1 MSGQAE
7 DRGLPRGEPMTNN
20 PRRAE
25 LGLLIA
31 AWAIGI
37 VCYATVDLATL
48 GTLPVNFLAVM
59 LITAAVLLAGHIVI
73 RILAPYADPVLFP
86 VAAMINLIGLVMI
99 HRLDVAEQ
107 LRAEVNNTKA
117 PPPDAIAQATWVLVA
132 LALFTLVLF
141 VVTDHRKLQRYTF
154 TSLVVGVVLL
164 LLPLVPVLGTSINGA
179 RLWVR
184 LGPLSFQPSE
194 LAKIALTIFFAGYLV
209 RKREALATVR
219 TKVAGIGIPRGR
231 DLGPLLVAW
240 LLALGVLAFERDL
253 GTALMFFGLF
263 VIMLYVATQ
272 RRSWLIIG
280 AVMFALAAVLGYLA
294 FGHVR
299 LRVQI
304 WLDPWAYA
312 NDEGYQLVQALFGL
326 AKGGLF
332 GTGLGDGYPQFIP
345 FAKTDFIAAAIGE
358 ELGLAGMM
366 ALIMLFAILVERGLR
381 TAITCRDPFGTLLAV
396 GLSSVFALQVF
407 VTIGGVTR
415 LIPLTGL
422 TTPFLSYGGSA
433 LVCNWMM
440 IALLLRISDRNRR
453 PATIAQSADEALTQ
467 MIRVGID
474 R

>member
-1 MSGQAE
+1 MWFVGALALVLASEGAVGE
-7 DRGLPRGEPMTNN
+7 VVPEVRTIVMIEGLSL
-20 PRRAE
+20 
-25 LGLLIA
+25 LGLHLVVR
-31 AWAIGI
+31 W
-37 VCYATVDLATL
+37 
-48 GTLPVNFLAVM
+48 
-59 LITAAVLLAGHIVI
+59 
-73 RILAPYADPVLFP
+73 LAPYADPVLYP
-86 VAAMINLIGLVMI
+86 VAAMINLLGLVMI
-99 HRLDVAEQ
+99 HRLDIAEQ
-107 LRAEVNNTKA
+107 LRAEANDNKA
-117 PPPDAIAQATWVLVA
+117 PSADAVAQATWVLVA

-141 VVTDHRKLQRYTF
+141 LVTDHRKLQRYTF

-164 LLPLVPVLGTSINGA
+164 LLPLVPILGTSINGA
-179 RLWVR
+179 RLWIR

-219 TKVAGIGIPRGR
+219 RKVLGLGIPRGR
-231 DLGPLLVAW
+231 DFGPLLVAW
-240 LLALGVLAFERDL
+240 LVALGVLAFERDL
-253 GTALMFFGLF
+253 GTALMFFGVF
-263 VIMLYVATQ
+263 VILLYVATQ

-280 AVMFALAAVLGYLA
+280 AGLFALAAMLGYLA
-294 FGHVR
+294 FGHVQ
-299 LRVQI
+299 LRVKI
-304 WLDPWAYA
+304 WLDPWTYA

-326 AKGGLF
+326 ASGGLF
-332 GTGLGDGYPQFIP
+332 GTGLGEGYPQFIP
-345 FAKTDFIAAAIGE
+345 FAKTDFISAALGE

-366 ALIMLFAILVERGLR
+366 AIIMLFAILVERGLR
-381 TAITCRDPFGTLLAV
+381 TGLACRDPFGTLLAV

-453 PATIAQSADEALTQ
+453 PAMIAQSADEALTQ

>member
-1 MSGQAE
+1 
-7 DRGLPRGEPMTNN
+7 MTS
-20 PRRAE
+20 PRRVE
-25 LGLLIA
+25 LSLLLG
-31 AWAIGI
+31 AWAIAG
-37 VCYATVDLATL
+37 VAYATVDLATL
-48 GTLPVNFLAVM
+48 GTLPVN
-59 LITAAVLLAGHIVI
+59 LIGVLIGSLLVLLAGHVAI
-73 RILAPYADPVLFP
+73 RRLAPYADPVLYP
-86 VAAMINLIGLVMI
+86 AAAMINLMGLVMI
-99 HRLDVAEQ
+99 HRLDIAAE
-107 LRAEVNNTKA
+107 LRAEANDVK
-117 PPPDAIAQATWVLVA
+117 PPSPDAVAQATWVLVA

-141 VVTDHRKLQRYTF
+141 LVTDHRKLQRYTF
-154 TSLVVGVVLL
+154 TSLVVGVALL
-164 LLPLVPVLGTSINGA
+164 LLPLLPVLGTSINGA
-179 RLWVR
+179 RLWIR

-219 TKVAGIGIPRGR
+219 SKVLGLGVPRGR
-231 DLGPLLVAW
+231 DFGPLLLAW
-240 LLALGVLAFERDL
+240 LVALGVLAFERDL
-253 GTALMFFGLF
+253 GTALMFFGVF
-263 VIMLYVATQ
+263 VILLYVATQ

-280 AVMFALAAVLGYLA
+280 AILFAVAAVFGYLA

-304 WLDPWAYA
+304 WLDPWTYA

-326 AKGGLF
+326 ASGGLF
-332 GTGLGDGYPQFIP
+332 GTGLGEGYPQFIP
-345 FAKTDFIAAAIGE
+345 FAKTDFISAAIGE

-381 TAITCRDPFGTLLAV
+381 IGLACRDPFGTLLAV

-440 IALLLRISDRNRR
+440 VALLLRISDRNRR
-453 PATIAQSADEALTQ
+453 PAMIAQSADEALTQ

>member
-1 MSGQAE
+1 MK
-7 DRGLPRGEPMTNN
+7 
-20 PRRAE
+20 PRRTE
-25 LGLLIA
+25 LGLLIV
-31 AWAIGI
+31 AWAIGA

-48 GTLPVNFLAVM
+48 GELPVNTVAL
-59 LITAAVLLAGHIVI
+59 LIGSAAILLIGHIVV
-73 RILAPYADPVLFP
+73 RRLAPHADPVLFP
-86 VAAMINLIGLVMI
+86 VAAMINLLGLVMI
-99 HRLDVAEQ
+99 HRLDVAER
-107 LRAEVNNTKA
+107 LRAEANDTK
-117 PPPDAIAQATWVLVA
+117 PPSSDAVAQATWVLVA
-132 LALFTLVLF
+132 LVLFTLVLF
-141 VVTDHRKLQRYTF
+141 FVTDHRKLQRYTF
-154 TSLVVGVVLL
+154 TSLVAGVVLL
-164 LLPLVPVLGTSINGA
+164 LLPLLPIVGTSINGA
-179 RLWVR
+179 RLWIR

-194 LAKIALTIFFAGYLV
+194 LAKVALTIFFAGYLV

-219 TKVAGIGIPRGR
+219 RKFLGLGFPRGR
-231 DLGPLLVAW
+231 DFGPLLVAW

-253 GTALMFFGLF
+253 GTALMFFGVF
-263 VIMLYVATQ
+263 VILLYVSTQ

-280 AVMFALAAVLGYLA
+280 AALFALAAVLGYLA

-312 NDEGYQLVQALFGL
+312 NDQGYQLVQALFGL
-326 AKGGLF
+326 ASGGLF
-332 GTGLGDGYPQFIP
+332 GTGLGQGYPLFIP
-345 FAKTDFIAAAIGE
+345 FAKTDFISAALGE

-381 TAITCRDPFGTLLAV
+381 TGIACRDPFGTLLAV

-433 LVCNWMM
+433 LVVNWMM
-440 IALLLRISDRNRR
+440 VALLLRISDRNRR
-453 PATIAQSADEALTQ
+453 PAVIAQSADEALTQ

>member
-1 MSGQAE
+1 
-7 DRGLPRGEPMTNN
+7 MTRH
-20 PRRAE
+20 PRRTE
-25 LGLLIA
+25 LGLLVF
-31 AWAIGI
+31 AWVIGC
-37 VCYATVDLATL
+37 VSYAVVDQATL
-48 GTLPVNFLAVM
+48 ETLPVNYVALLLGSAVV
-59 LITAAVLLAGHIVI
+59 ILAGHIVV
-73 RILAPYADPVLFP
+73 RRLAPHADPVLYP
-86 VAAMINLIGLVMI
+86 VAVLINLIGLVMI
-99 HRLDVAEQ
+99 HRLDVAER
-107 LRAEVNNTKA
+107 LRAESNDA
-117 PPPDAIAQATWVLVA
+117 PVPSSDAVAQATWVLVA
-132 LALFTLVLF
+132 LALFTAVLF
-141 VVTDHRKLQRYTF
+141 LVTDHRKLQRYTYTF
-154 TSLVVGVVLL
+154 LVAGVLLL
-164 LLPLVPVLGTSINGA
+164 LLPLLPVIGTSINGA

-219 TKVAGIGIPRGR
+219 RKVLGLGIPRGR
-231 DLGPLLVAW
+231 DFGPLLVAW

-253 GTALMFFGLF
+253 GTALMFFGVF
-263 VIMLYVATQ
+263 VILLYVATQ

-280 AVMFALAAVLGYLA
+280 AILFSLAAVLGYML

-304 WLDPWAYA
+304 WLDPWTYA

-326 AKGGLF
+326 ASGGLF
-332 GTGLGDGYPQFIP
+332 GTGLGEGYPQFIP
-345 FAKTDFIAAAIGE
+345 FAKTDFISAALGE
-358 ELGLAGMM
+358 ELGLAGMA

-381 TAITCRDPFGTLLAV
+381 TGLACRDPFGTLLAT
-396 GLSSVFALQVF
+396 GLASVFALQVF

-440 IALLLRISDRNRR
+440 VALLLRISDRNRR
-453 PATIAQSADEALTQ
+453 PAAIAQSADEALTQ

>member
-1 MSGQAE
+1 MS
-7 DRGLPRGEPMTNN
+7 TS
-20 PRRAE
+20 PRRTE
-25 LGLLIA
+25 LGLLIV
-31 AWAIGI
+31 AWAIGA
-37 VCYATVDLATL
+37 VCYATVDMATL
-48 GTLPVNFLAVM
+48 GSLPANLVGVLVLSGAVM
-59 LITAAVLLAGHIVI
+59 LAGHIVI
-73 RILAPYADPVLFP
+73 RRLAPYADPVLFP
-86 VAAMINLIGLVMI
+86 VAAMINLLGLVMI
-99 HRLDVAEQ
+99 HRLDVADE
-107 LRAEVNNTKA
+107 LRAQANGNK
-117 PPPDAIAQATWVLVA
+117 PPALDAVAQATWVLVA
-132 LALFTLVLF
+132 LVLFTLVLF
-141 VVTDHRKLQRYTF
+141 LVTDHRKLQRYTF
-154 TSLVVGVVLL
+154 TSLVVGLALL
-164 LLPLVPVLGTSINGA
+164 LLPLLPVIGTSINGA

-219 TKVAGIGIPRGR
+219 TKVLGVGLPRGR
-231 DLGPLLVAW
+231 DVGPLLVAW
-240 LLALGVLAFERDL
+240 VVALGVLAFERDL
-253 GTALMFFGLF
+253 GTALMFFGVF

-272 RRSWLIIG
+272 RRSWLILG
-280 AVMFALAAVLGYLA
+280 AILFAMAAVLGYFA

-304 WLDPWAYA
+304 WLDPWTYA

-326 AKGGLF
+326 ASGGLF
-332 GTGLGDGYPQFIP
+332 GTGLGEGYPQFIP

-358 ELGLAGMM
+358 ELGLIGMM

-381 TAITCRDPFGTLLAV
+381 TGLACRDAFGTLLAV
-396 GLSSVFALQVF
+396 GLSTVFALQVF

-453 PATIAQSADEALTQ
+453 PAHIAQSADEAMTQ

>member
-1 MSGQAE
+1 MK
-7 DRGLPRGEPMTNN
+7 
-20 PRRAE
+20 PRRTE
-25 LGLLIA
+25 LGLLLV
-31 AWAIGI
+31 AWAIGA

-48 GTLPVNFLAVM
+48 GELPVNTVAL
-59 LITAAVLLAGHIVI
+59 LIGSAAILLIGHVVI
-73 RILAPYADPVLFP
+73 RRLAPYADPVLYP
-86 VAAMINLIGLVMI
+86 VAAMINLLGLVMI
-99 HRLDVAEQ
+99 HRLDVAER
-107 LRAEVNNTKA
+107 LRAEANGTKA
-117 PPPDAIAQATWVLVA
+117 PSSDAVAQATWVLVA
-132 LALFTLVLF
+132 LVLFTLVLF
-141 VVTDHRKLQRYTF
+141 FVTDHRKLQRYTF
-154 TSLVVGVVLL
+154 TSLVAGVVLL
-164 LLPLVPVLGTSINGA
+164 LLPLLPIVGTSINGA
-179 RLWVR
+179 RLWIR

-194 LAKIALTIFFAGYLV
+194 LAKVALTIFFAGYLV

-219 TKVAGIGIPRGR
+219 RKFLGLGFPRGR
-231 DLGPLLVAW
+231 DFGPLLVAW

-253 GTALMFFGLF
+253 GTALMFFGVF
-263 VIMLYVATQ
+263 VILLYVSTQ

-280 AVMFALAAVLGYLA
+280 AALFALAAVLGYFA

-304 WLDPWAYA
+304 WLDPWTYA
-312 NDEGYQLVQALFGL
+312 NDQGYQLVQALFGL
-326 AKGGLF
+326 ASGGLF
-332 GTGLGDGYPQFIP
+332 GTGLGQGYPLFIP
-345 FAKTDFIAAAIGE
+345 FAKTDFISAALGE

-381 TAITCRDPFGTLLAV
+381 TGIACRDPFGALLAV

-433 LVCNWMM
+433 LVVNWMM
-440 IALLLRISDRNRR
+440 VALLLRISDRNRR
-453 PATIAQSADEALTQ
+453 PAMIAQSADEALTQ

>member
-1 MSGQAE
+1 MS
-7 DRGLPRGEPMTNN
+7 TS
-20 PRRAE
+20 PRRVE
-25 LGLLIA
+25 LGLLVL
-31 AWAIGI
+31 AWAIGT

-48 GTLPVNFLAVM
+48 GTLPVNLLAVM
-59 LITAAVLLAGHIVI
+59 LLTAIVLLAGHVVI
-73 RILAPYADPVLFP
+73 RALAPYADPVLFP

-107 LRAEVNNTKA
+107 LRAEVNDTKA

-141 VVTDHRKLQRYTF
+141 LVTDHRKLQRYTF
-154 TSLVVGVVLL
+154 TSLVVGVGLL
-164 LLPLVPVLGTSINGA
+164 LLPLVPIIGTSINGA

-219 TKVAGIGIPRGR
+219 SKVAGVGIPRGR
-231 DLGPLLVAW
+231 DFGPLLVAW

-280 AVMFALAAVLGYLA
+280 AVLFAVAAVLGYLA

-304 WLDPWAYA
+304 WLDPWKYA

-332 GTGLGDGYPQFIP
+332 GTGLGEGYPQFIP

-381 TAITCRDPFGTLLAV
+381 TGITCRDAFGTLLAV

-453 PATIAQSADEALTQ
+453 PTTIAQSADEALTQ

>member
-1 MSGQAE
+1 MK
-7 DRGLPRGEPMTNN
+7 
-20 PRRAE
+20 PRRTE
-25 LGLLIA
+25 LGLLLV
-31 AWAIGI
+31 AWAIGA

-48 GTLPVNFLAVM
+48 GELPVNTVAL
-59 LITAAVLLAGHIVI
+59 LIGSAAILLIGHVVI
-73 RILAPYADPVLFP
+73 RRLAPYADPVLYP
-86 VAAMINLIGLVMI
+86 VAAMINLLGLVMI
-99 HRLDVAEQ
+99 HRLDVAER
-107 LRAEVNNTKA
+107 LRAEANGTKA
-117 PPPDAIAQATWVLVA
+117 PSSDAVAQATWVLVA
-132 LALFTLVLF
+132 LVLFTLVLF
-141 VVTDHRKLQRYTF
+141 FVTDHRKLQRYTF
-154 TSLVVGVVLL
+154 TSLVAGVVLL
-164 LLPLVPVLGTSINGA
+164 LLPLLPIVGTSINGA
-179 RLWVR
+179 RLWIR

-194 LAKIALTIFFAGYLV
+194 LAKVALTIFFAGYLV

-219 TKVAGIGIPRGR
+219 RKFLGLGFPRGR
-231 DLGPLLVAW
+231 DFGPLLVAW

-253 GTALMFFGLF
+253 GTALMFFGVF
-263 VIMLYVATQ
+263 VILLYVSTQ

-280 AVMFALAAVLGYLA
+280 AALFALAAVLGYLA

-304 WLDPWAYA
+304 WLDPWTYA
-312 NDEGYQLVQALFGL
+312 NDQGYQLVQALFGL
-326 AKGGLF
+326 ASGGLF
-332 GTGLGDGYPQFIP
+332 GTGLGQGYPLFIP
-345 FAKTDFIAAAIGE
+345 FAKTDFISAALGE

-381 TAITCRDPFGTLLAV
+381 TGIACRDPFGALLAV

-433 LVCNWMM
+433 LVVNWMM
-440 IALLLRISDRNRR
+440 VALLLRISDRNRR
-453 PATIAQSADEALTQ
+453 PAMIAQSADEALTQ

>member
-1 MSGQAE
+1 MKY
-7 DRGLPRGEPMTNN
+7 T

-25 LGLLIA
+25 LGLLFV
-31 AWAIGI
+31 AWIIGNT
-37 VCYATVDLATL
+37 CYAVVDLATR
-48 GTLPVNFLAVM
+48 GTLPVDSLAVA
-59 LITAAVLLAGHIVI
+59 IGSAVVILAGHLVI
-73 RILAPYADPVLFP
+73 GRLAPHADPVLYP
-86 VAAMINLIGLVMI
+86 VAVLLNLLGLVMI

-107 LRAEVNNTKA
+107 LRAEANDTKM
-117 PPPDAIAQATWVLVA
+117 PSPDAVAQATWVLVA

-141 VVTDHRKLQRYTF
+141 MVTDHRRLQRYTY
-154 TSLVVGVVLL
+154 TSLVAGLALL
-164 LLPLVPVLGTSINGA
+164 LLPLVPLLGTSINGA

-184 LGPLSFQPSE
+184 IGPLSFQPSE

-219 TKVAGIGIPRGR
+219 RKVLGLGIPRGR

-240 LLALGVLAFERDL
+240 LVTLGVLAFQRDL
-253 GTALMFFGLF
+253 GTALMFFGVF
-263 VIMLYVATQ
+263 VILLYVSTQ
-272 RRSWLIIG
+272 RRSWLIVG
-280 AVMFALAAVLGYLA
+280 AALFALAAVLGYLA
-294 FGHVR
+294 FGHVQ
-299 LRVQI
+299 LRVKI
-304 WLDPWAYA
+304 WLDPWTYA

-326 AKGGLF
+326 ASGGLF
-332 GTGLGDGYPQFIP
+332 GTGLGEGHPSFIP
-345 FAKTDFIAAAIGE
+345 FAKTDFIAAALGE

-366 ALIMLFAILVERGLR
+366 AVVVLFAILVERGLR
-381 TAITCRDPFGTLLAV
+381 TGLACRDPFGTLLAV

-407 VTIGGVTR
+407 VTMGGVTR

-453 PATIAQSADEALTQ
+453 PAVVAQSADEALTQ